1 MSEMS
6 AFADWG
12 LLPDITFATNIF
24 KNAPIHPGN
33 LLQDAF
39 SIHMSNNICGKR
51 TSPRGKKKM
60 HSFILYI
67 NYLEEK
73 SAKLAHE
80 PLGNSKTSS

>member
-1 MSEMS
+1 MARQAKKSDVSDNYKSKIMSEMS

-24 KNAPIHPGN
+24 KNAPIHSGN

-51 TSPRGKKKM
+51 TSPRGK
-60 HSFILYI
+60 
-67 NYLEEK
+67 EK
-73 SAKLAHE
+73 NAQFHIVHQL
-80 PLGNSKTSS
+80 PI